1 MLLPHGATVLS
12 VDGGRMRL
20 YRNRGQTVEIK
31 LESLHSADLDN
42 PRTHVLDA
50 HPPGRSFESGSPSR
64 SAHET
69 TDRHQQREDRFCRD
83 ALDKALAAVGDGG
96 ELVLV
101 APPRVLGDLRE
112 PKNYALGLRVHSR
125 TLRPV
130 MRLRSLINALADRT
144 CAARA
149 LMALANLACWYRTL
163 AAPY

>member
-96 ELVLV
+96 ALVLV

-112 PKNYALGLRVHSR
+112 YCRHHPAKVTLHEIGKDLTALTQRELGEWLR
-125 TLRPV
+125 
-130 MRLRSLINALADRT
+130 A
-144 CAARA
+144 
-149 LMALANLACWYRTL
+149 YR
-163 AAPY
+163 